1 MRVFLLRG
9 SRQHFLHDYLVVRQR
24 FVDGRPLQIGRGVGF
39 QAFYHLEVARLF
51 FECPHKR
58 PKIVLHVL
66 FETKIFL
73 FFLLFYDLPLSLLLL
88 HCGVGSKFQFHL
100 GLLDEEVEHR
110 G

>member
-9 SRQHFLHDYLVVRQR
+9 SCQHFLHDYLVVRQR
-24 FVDGRPLQIGRGVGF
+24 FVDGRPLLIGRGVGF

-73 FFLLFYDLPLSLLLL
+73 FFLLLDDLPLSLLLL

-100 GLLDEEVEHR
+100 GLLDEEVEYR